1 MAFEKDVVDVI
12 VSLAGRP
19 ITTAG
24 FDTPIFIAQHSVF
37 PERVRRYASA
47 DGVLADGFASGSPVH
62 QFALNLFAGN
72 FAPKS
77 LVVGRRALTNHT
89 ISFPTVE
96 DDTEYTVSIK
106 ADGVTQSFTYTSGV
120 SATATT
126 IAAGLDALI
135 QAGTQATAG
144 VITTDIITDP
154 TVIDVALGTG
164 TSFSVGIVTDNVKVS
179 STASETFADATT
191 AISNVDGDW
200 YFIAEDSHDNT
211 SQLAAGSYAASVDKM
226 FVYSTED
233 ANALVSG
240 DTTNIGY
247 LLQQQ
252 QYENTT
258 GMYSA
263 VSDTDFP
270 EGAIIGEWSGTNP
283 GTSTLHGK
291 TLQGVALDVITES
304 QKEALKGFNLNYY
317 VSTYGV
323 GFFYNGET
331 ASGLFADQV
340 RLKHWTQARVAEE
353 VFNVIKRQSDLGSK
367 VEMSPVGFAMIQQAI
382 QSIIDLGI
390 RRGAFLGD
398 PQPTITIPT
407 REEIPET
414 IRAQRILPDVKFTVT
429 STGGVHSVE
438 IRGFIEI

>member
-37 PERVRRYASA
+37 AERVRRYTTV

-72 FAPKS
+72 FAPKA
-77 LVVGRRALTNHT
+77 LVVGRRELTKHT

-96 DDTEYTVSIK
+96 NETDYTVSIK
-106 ADGVTQSFTYTSGV
+106 ADGVTESFTFTSDAD
-120 SATATT
+120 ATAAE
-126 IAAGLDALI
+126 IAAGLGALI
-135 QAGTQATAG
+135 DAGTQATAG
-144 VITTDIITDP
+144 VITTDYATDP
-154 TVIDVALGTG
+154 DVIDVALGTG

-179 STASETFADATT
+179 STASETLADATT
-191 AISNVDGDW
+191 AIANVDSDW
-200 YFIAEDSHDNT
+200 YFIAEDSHDST
-211 SQLAAGSYAASVDKM
+211 SQQAAASYAASVDKM

-233 ANALVSG
+233 SAALASG

-252 QYENTT
+252 QYENAT

-270 EGAIIGEWSGTNP
+270 EGAMIGEWSGTNP

-291 TLQGVALDVITES
+291 TLQGVALDTLTES
-304 QKEALKGFNLNYY
+304 QKEALKGYNLNYY

-323 GFFYNGET
+323 GFFFNGET

-367 VEMSPVGFAMIQQAI
+367 VEMSPVGFAMVRQAI
-382 QSIIDLGI
+382 QSVIDLGI

-398 PQPTITIPT
+398 PQPTISIPT
-407 REEIPET
+407 REEIPEN
-414 IRAQRILPDVKFTVT
+414 IRAQRILPDVTFTVT

-438 IRGFIEI
+438 IRGFIVV